1 MHIGKDEYM
10 PLKWI
15 GAILVVSGCG
25 GWGIM
30 LAAAYRR
37 QEAGLRKLGEVLKMM
52 QWELRYRL
60 TSVPDLCRM
69 AAKDAHGLL
78 RYIFLDLARDL
89 DRNIE
94 PDVNECMRSVLSR
107 YRNLPPKVKRVM
119 RQLGRQLG
127 RFDLE
132 GQLEGMSYVIAECDR
147 EQQSLNKDRDI
158 RLRSYQTLA
167 ICAGFGLVILF
178 I

>member
-1 MHIGKDEYM
+1 M
-10 PLKWI
+10 PLKWV

-37 QEAGLRKLGEVLKMM
+37 QEAGLRNLSQLLKMM

-60 TSVPDLCRM
+60 TSVPDLCRL
-69 AAKDAHGLL
+69 AAKDATGLL
-78 RYIFLDLARDL
+78 RCVFLDLARDL

-94 PDVNECMRSVLSR
+94 PDVSECMRSVLSR
-107 YRNLPPKVKRVM
+107 YRNLPPKVLRVM
-119 RQLGRQLG
+119 RQLGKQLG

-132 GQLEGMSYVIAECDR
+132 GQLEGMSYVIAECDQ
-147 EQQSLNKDRDI
+147 EQQSMRQDRDA

-178 I
+178 L